1 MVRGICCQM
10 FVTDSKAMKK
20 TAADTII
27 RITERPL
34 FYWILRR
41 HRSMQLLL
49 FLIVVVSLF
58 FKVFPLEMQK
68 RIINEAI
75 YLKDIEL
82 LYLYCGL
89 YIGAVTI
96 AGLLKYGINVLQVYI
111 GQKILMEMREELYQH
126 VLQLPLQFY
135 RKMQPG
141 TVISAMTAELNA
153 IGFFLGGAIAIP
165 VTSVLTFVVFIGFMF
180 NLNPLLAML
189 SMGIYPVELLVIPY
203 LQKKYNRL
211 NSRRVKT
218 TRAMAN
224 VVNESI
230 SGIHEIHGNTSY
242 SLEEKKLSSY
252 IRQLYDLMK
261 RLFIVKYGIKFA
273 NNFFQSLGPFVLF
286 LLGGYMAIK
295 GQFTLGALV
304 AFLSAYEK
312 VYDPWKE
319 LIEYYQSYQDAQI
332 RYRQIMK
339 IFDLDPPHLLLPP
352 NRDVFQLQ
360 GNIRMKNVTFTVP
373 SGVRLLEDISLEIK
387 ANEQIALVGYSGSG
401 KSTLAL
407 LIAQL
412 YDVSRGNIDIDG
424 HLIDDLCKMDVGR
437 NVAMIAQQPFIFSGT
452 IADNLLYGVQ
462 AVSEENGFPDRRR
475 VLAVVR
481 DVGLKDDIIRFGL
494 QAVLTPEECRPFR
507 DKFLRMREI
516 IQTTLRDEFEQAIEF
531 YDVSKYLHYSSIRDN
546 IVFGDSMN
554 GEFVV
559 ERLPDHPRFG
569 QLLREMKLE
578 KPLLTLGFAIATQ
591 TISLLEDFK
600 DDEFFFRDN
609 PMEMEEF
616 EIYSDLL
623 GRLKGPLPKD
633 AEARRLLLVLAL
645 RFIPKKHSIVA
656 LPSAMEE
663 RILSARRHFQ
673 SSVVNI
679 AMEHC
684 RKHADGLPCNK
695 SPRCGEKS
703 GFIPFCPSEY
713 LYTHT
718 LLDNILFGAVKSE
731 QLLDEHLR
739 KLASQAFADEELLDE
754 VMDIGLDFEVGSKGD
769 RLSGGQKQKLAIARA
784 FLKDAPILIMDEA
797 TASLDNTSQARIQGL
812 LENEFKGKK
821 TVIAVI
827 HRLDLT
833 PSYDR
838 IVVLKAGR
846 IVEQGTYEELME
858 RKGAFYELARAES

>member
-1 MVRGICCQM
+1 
-10 FVTDSKAMKK
+10 
-20 TAADTII
+20 
-27 RITERPL
+27 
-34 FYWILRR
+34 
-41 HRSMQLLL
+41 MQLTLL
-49 FLIVVVSLF
+49 LIIIVSLF

-75 YLKDIEL
+75 YLKDIDL

-111 GQKILMEMREELYQH
+111 GQKILIEMREELYQH

-165 VTSVLTFVVFIGFMF
+165 ITSILTFAVFIGFMF
-180 NLNPLLAML
+180 DLNPLLAML
-189 SMGIYPVELLVIPY
+189 SMGIYPFELLVIPY
-203 LQKKYNRL
+203 LQKKYNTL
-211 NSRRVKT
+211 NKKRVKT
-218 TRAMAN
+218 SRAMAN

-242 SLEEKKLSSY
+242 ELEKNKLSSF
-252 IRQLYDLMK
+252 ISELYALVK
-261 RLFIVKYGIKFA
+261 KLFIVKYGIKFV
-273 NNFFQSLGPFVLF
+273 NNFFQSLGPFILF
-286 LLGGYMAIK
+286 LVGGYLAIH

-332 RYRQIMK
+332 RYRQIMQ
-339 IFDLDPPHLLLPP
+339 IFDVDPPHLALPP
-352 NRDVFQLQ
+352 GREPYSLQ
-360 GNIRMKNVTFTVP
+360 GNISLKNVTFTVP
-373 SGVRLLEDISLEIK
+373 SGVRLLENINLEIK

-412 YDVSRGNIDIDG
+412 YDSSQGRIEIDQKDIDE
-424 HLIDDLCKMDVGR
+424 LCKMDIGR
-437 NVAMIAQQPFIFSGT
+437 NVAMIAQHPFIFSGT
-452 IADNLLYGVQ
+452 ISDNLLYGIQ
-462 AVSEENGFPDRRR
+462 AISAEESLPDRSRILS
-475 VLAVVR
+475 VIQQ
-481 DVGLKDDIIRFGL
+481 VGLQDDLVRFGL
-494 QAVLTPEECRPFR
+494 QAVLSSEECRPFR
-507 DKFLRMREI
+507 RSFLRMRQI
-516 IQTTLRDEFEQAIEF
+516 VQTTLRDDFEPAIEF
-531 YDVSKYLHYSSIRDN
+531 YDSSQYLYYSNIRDN
-546 IVFGDSMN
+546 IIFGDSLS
-554 GEFVV
+554 GEFTI
-559 ERLPDHPRFG
+559 ERLPDHSGFME
-569 QLLREMKLE
+569 LLGKVKLE

-591 TISLLEDFK
+591 TVNLLADVK

-609 PMEMEEF
+609 PMKFAEF
-616 EIYSDLL
+616 NLYSELL
-623 GRLKGPLPKD
+623 GRLESPQPKD
-633 AEARRLLLVLAL
+633 DESRKLLLTLAL
-645 RFIPKKHSIVA
+645 RFIPKKHSIVT
-656 LPSAMEE
+656 LPSKMTQK
-663 RILSARRHFQ
+663 ILETRQSFQ
-673 SSVVNI
+673 ETVVNVDLSHCSKQDI
-679 AMEHC
+679 GTPCQKME
-684 RKHADGLPCNK
+684 K
-695 SPRCGEKS
+695 CGGVS

-713 LYTHT
+713 LYTRT
-718 LLDNILFGAVKSE
+718 LLENILFGAVKSE
-731 QLLDEHLR
+731 KVLDERLR
-739 KLASQAFADEELLDE
+739 KLAAEAFNDEQLLDE
-754 VMDIGLDFEVGSKGD
+754 VMHIGLGFEVGSKGD

-812 LENEFKGKK
+812 LENEFKGNK

-833 PSYDR
+833 PAYDR

-846 IVEQGTYEELME
+846 IVEQGTYDELME
-858 RKGAFYELARAES
+858 QKGDFYELARAES

>member
-1 MVRGICCQM
+1 
-10 FVTDSKAMKK
+10 MKK
-20 TAADTII
+20 TTTDSSI
-27 RITERPL
+27 RITERSL

-41 HRSMQLLL
+41 HRPTQLLL
-49 FLIVVVSLF
+49 LAIIVASLF

-75 YLKDIEL
+75 HLKDLEL

-111 GQKILMEMREELYQH
+111 GQKILVEMREELYQH

-135 RKMQPG
+135 RKMQAG
-141 TVISAMTAELNA
+141 TVISAMTAELNS

-165 VTSVLTFVVFIGFMF
+165 VTSVLTFAVFIGFMF
-180 NLNPLLAML
+180 NLNPVLALL
-189 SMGIYPVELLVIPY
+189 SMGIYPFELFVIPY

-211 NSRRVKT
+211 NTERVKT
-218 TRAMAN
+218 TRSMAN

-242 SLEEKKLSSY
+242 ELEEKKLTSY
-252 IRQLYDLMK
+252 IKQLFALMK
-261 RLFIVKYGIKFA
+261 KLFIVKYGMKFA
-273 NNFFQSLGPFVLF
+273 NNFFQSLGPFILF
-286 LLGGYMAIK
+286 LVGGYMAIN

-332 RYRQIMK
+332 RYKQIME
-339 IFDLDPPHLLLPP
+339 IFDMDPPHLLLPL
-352 NRDVFQLQ
+352 NREPLAFD
-360 GNIRMKNVTFTVP
+360 GNIALKNVTFTVP
-373 SGVRLLEDISLEIK
+373 SGVKLLDEINLTIK
-387 ANEQIALVGYSGSG
+387 ANEQIAMVGYSGSG

-412 YDVSRGNIDIDG
+412 YDASQGTIEIDQHSIDTLSKKDIG
-424 HLIDDLCKMDVGR
+424 K

-452 IADNLLYGVQ
+452 ISENLLYGVQ
-462 AVSEENGFPDRRR
+462 AIAGDKKLPDRSKILS
-475 VLAVVR
+475 VLR
-481 DVGLKDDIIRFGL
+481 DVGLQDDVIRFGL
-494 QAVLTPEECRPFR
+494 QAILSAEECKPFR
-507 DKFLRMREI
+507 DKFLRMRQI
-516 IQTTLRDEFEQAIEF
+516 VQTTLRSDFEPVIEF
-531 YDVSKYLHYSSIRDN
+531 YDATQYLHYSDIRDN
-546 IVFGDSMN
+546 IVFGDSLS

-559 ERLPDHPRFG
+559 EQLPEHARFMK
-569 QLLREMKLE
+569 LLRETKLE

-591 TISLLEDFK
+591 TVNLLADFQ

-609 PMEMEEF
+609 PMQHKEF
-616 EIYSDLL
+616 TVYAELL
-623 GRLKGPLPKD
+623 KRLSSPQPKD
-633 AEARRLLLVLAL
+633 KEARRLLLILAL
-645 RFIPKKHSIVA
+645 RFIPQKHSIVS
-656 LPSAMEE
+656 LPSAMEQK
-663 RILSARRHFQ
+663 ILTARHRFQ
-673 SSVVNI
+673 TEIVSI
-679 AMEHC
+679 DMDHC
-684 RKHADGLPCNK
+684 KKHDIYTPCK
-695 SPRCGEKS
+695 KVPRCGEVS

-713 LYTHT
+713 LYTRT
-718 LLDNILFGAVKSE
+718 LLENILFGAVKSE
-731 QLLDEHLR
+731 QLLDEKLR
-739 KLASQAFADEELLDE
+739 KLAVQAFNDEQLLDE
-754 VMDIGLDFEVGSKGD
+754 VMHIGLDFEVGSKGD

-812 LENEFKGKK
+812 LENEFRGNK

-833 PSYDR
+833 PAYDR

-846 IVEQGTYEELME
+846 IVEQGTYDELMA
-858 RKGAFYELARAES
+858 RKGDFYELARAES